1 MQNTYLDK
9 QYHAFKQRY
18 PNETE
23 YLQAIHHVLTSIDAI
38 MDDHP
43 EYEAYNIIER
53 LLEPE
58 RVIGFKVTWLD
69 DNNQVHVNRG
79 YRVQH
84 SALIGPYK
92 GGLRFHPSVTQS
104 VLKFLA
110 LEQTFKNSLTTL
122 PMGGGKGGSDFDPK
136 GKSNR
141 EIMTFCQAFMRELF
155 HHLGED
161 VDVPA
166 GDIGVGQREV
176 GYLYGYYKKL
186 TNQVTSSMTG
196 KDTAIGGSLVRQ
208 EATGYGLAYFVDTAL
223 RKMKNTSLKGKKVLI
238 SGSGNVAIYAAEKV
252 IELGGNVIAMSDSS
266 GYIHCEECVDLDAI
280 KTIKEE
286 KRERIKTYPDYDDK
300 GKYHDDPAKLWEIDA
315 DIALPCAT
323 QNELDATAVKHLVDN
338 SIMMVAEGA
347 NMPTTEDGIALLRQH
362 EILFA
367 PGKAA
372 NAGGVLVSGLEIA
385 QQAQF
390 STWSFDTINQRLKEG
405 MKGIFEAIH
414 QTAKEFNKADDLQF
428 GVNVYSFRKL
438 ANAMLQQGVV

>member
-1 MQNTYLDK
+1 MKNAYLNK
-9 QYHAFKQRY
+9 QYDAFKKRY
-18 PNETE
+18 PNEKE
-23 YLQAIHHVLTSIDAI
+23 YLQALHHVLVSVDDII
-38 MDDHP
+38 DDHP
-43 EYEAYNIIER
+43 EYEKRNIIER

-58 RVIGFKVTWLD
+58 RVISFRVTWLD
-69 DNNQVHVNRG
+69 DNNNVCVNRG

-84 SALIGPYK
+84 SSLIGPYK

-110 LEQTFKNSLTTL
+110 FEQTLKNSLTRL

-136 GKSNR
+136 GKSDR

-196 KDTAIGGSLVRQ
+196 KDISIGGSLVRK
-208 EATGYGLAYFVDTAL
+208 EATGYGLAYFVNAAL
-223 RKMKNTSLKGKKVLI
+223 KKIKDTSLKGKDVII
-238 SGSGNVAIYAAEKV
+238 SGSGNVAVYAAEKV
-252 IELGGNVIAMSDSS
+252 KELGGKVIAMSDST
-266 GYIHCEECVDLDAI
+266 GYIHCEDGVDIEAI
-280 KTIKEE
+280 KVIKEE
-286 KRERIKTYPDYDDK
+286 KRDCIDTYPQYDAK
-300 GKYHDDPAKLWEIDA
+300 GKYHKGPENMWKVNA

-323 QNELDATAVKHLVDN
+323 QNELNEDAVKYLIDN
-338 SIMMVAEGA
+338 DIMMVAEGA
-347 NMPTTEDGIALLRQH
+347 NMPTTEDGIALLRDNN
-362 EILFA
+362 ILFA

-385 QQAQF
+385 QSAQF
-390 STWSFDTINQRLKEG
+390 DSWSFEKINKRLKAMMET
-405 MKGIFEAIH
+405 IFQEIYD
-414 QTAKEFNKADDLQF
+414 TAKTYDHENDLQF
-428 GVNVYSFRKL
+428 GVNVFSFTKL
-438 ANAMLQQGVV
+438 AKAMIQQGVV